1 MKKQKNL
8 RLEQARKAKGLTCK
22 QMSELLGYK
31 SFSGYSN
38 IELGY
43 TKPSLHI
50 AKTISRILKVN
61 IDEIF

>member
-1 MKKQKNL
+1 MKNL
-8 RLEQARKAKGLTCK
+8 KLEHARKAKGLTCK

-43 TKPSLHI
+43 TKPSLHV
-50 AKTISRILKVN
+50 AQAISRIVKVDIN
-61 IDEIF
+61 ELF